1 MLIQLYKKIKKDL
14 KRHHYLVFKEQELLF
29 NLRPDQTNVKPFIVR
44 TGSPK
49 ESLFIEIWSWNVKQ
63 FSDYEQKNWIYV
75 YVIKSFVISTSY
87 RNNRYAFEFLRIT
100 GHKIISKKHSKHLC
114 SPIRDVGKA
123 FFSPEGFEKSSA

>member
-49 ESLFIEIWSWNVKQ
+49 ESLFIEIWDWNVKQ
-63 FSDYEQKNWIYV
+63 FSDYY
-75 YVIKSFVISTSY
+75 
-87 RNNRYAFEFLRIT
+87 
-100 GHKIISKKHSKHLC
+100 
-114 SPIRDVGKA
+114 
-123 FFSPEGFEKSSA
+123 